1 MSLNVQSTSNIISL
15 PIDAIA
21 MARSFSTV
29 RQAKPLDADLMKFGR
44 LYGSSAAMQ
53 ALYGQLQKVG
63 PTPAPVLIVGES
75 GTGKELAVLTI
86 HEVSERSKG
95 PLVAVNC
102 SAFAPNLIEAEL
114 FGFERG
120 SFTGAMRTHKG
131 CFERAA
137 GGTLFLDEITEM
149 PMAMQTRLLRV
160 LETGSVCRVGGE
172 RDIDIDVRIIA
183 ATNRDPVTA
192 IAEGR
197 LREDLWYRLAVF
209 PVHMPALR
217 DRDGDVVALARHFL
231 ALLNAG
237 AGTSKRLS
245 AATPGLL
252 RRHNWPGNVRELKNV
267 VQRAYIL
274 SDKELHVEVAGLDA
288 GNASLHGGRANIAAG
303 MTLAEGEKSL
313 ILATLKHHG
322 GNKRQSAKT
331 LGISLKTLYNRLNEY
346 QMQSASVADLP
357 PFLSQRRAV

>member
-1 MSLNVQSTSNIISL
+1 MSLNVQSTSNIITL

-21 MARSFSTV
+21 MARSFSAE

-53 ALYGQLQKVG
+53 TLYGQLHKVA
-63 PTPAPVLIVGES
+63 PTQAPVLIVGES
-75 GTGKELAVLTI
+75 GTGKELAALTI
-86 HEVSERSKG
+86 HEASERGKA

-102 SAFAPNLIEAEL
+102 SAFAANLIEAEL

-120 SFTGAMRTHKG
+120 SFTGATRTHKG

-172 RDIDIDVRIIA
+172 RDIGIDVRIIA
-183 ATNRDPVTA
+183 ATNRDPATA

-209 PVHMPALR
+209 PVHVPALR
-217 DRDGDVVALARHFL
+217 DREGDVLALARRFL

-245 AATPGLL
+245 AAAAGLL

-274 SDKELHVEVAGLDA
+274 SDEELHVEVAGLDA
-288 GNASLHGGRANIAAG
+288 GNASPQGGRANIAAG

-313 ILATLKHHG
+313 ILATLNHHG